1 MKKTDKSLPDNFIYL
16 DEFEPSIVQ
25 SIAYAS
31 SENFVGQ
38 PLDGYKAA
46 RAIITTEAA
55 IALQKVQRDVE
66 KDGYSLVVYDAY
78 RPQKTVDH
86 FMRWSLDATDL
97 KMQGKY
103 YPYVDKNKV
112 FELGYIA
119 EKSSH
124 SRGSTVDLSI
134 IKLGQKI
141 TESNVVPRILN
152 DGREVAYLDDG
163 SVDMY
168 TSFDL
173 FDEASWHDTPLIP
186 AESMANRGYLR
197 EKMLEHN
204 FQEYQYEWW
213 HYTLKDEPFP
223 KEYFNFDVE

>member
-1 MKKTDKSLPDNFIYL
+1 MKKTDKSLPDNFVYL

-38 PLDGYKAA
+38 PLDGYKTA

-66 KDGYSLVVYDAY
+66 KDGCSLVVYDAY

-173 FDEASWHDTPLIP
+173 FDEASWHDTKLIP

-213 HYTLKDEPFP
+213 HYTLKNEPFP
-223 KEYFNFDVE
+223 NEYFNFDVE